1 MTTQAGVA
9 SAVPSVSTPS
19 ASEREHRFFMGM
31 AIVIALIVL
40 VGFGPTY
47 YLRSVFRSD
56 PLQPVFHLH
65 GFVFSMWVAFFVVQT
80 ALVFTRRTSVHRRL
94 GVAGGVWAVVMLV
107 VGYIAAVASARRGFS
122 PPGAP
127 PPLVFLVIP
136 FTDLV
141 VFAIFVATALYFRRQ
156 SAIHKRLMLLATISI
171 LTAAIARLPY
181 VLPLGPL
188 AFFGLTDLLV
198 VACVVNDRI
207 TRGRVH
213 PAFVWGGLFLIASQA
228 GRLVLGGTDAWMAFA
243 TWATR

>member
-1 MTTQAGVA
+1 M
-9 SAVPSVSTPS
+9 PLVSTRS
-19 ASEREHRFFMGM
+19 TAEREHRFFMGM

-47 YLRSVFRSD
+47 FLRGAFRSD

-65 GFVFSMWVAFFVVQT
+65 GFVFSIWVAFFVAQT
-80 ALVFTRRTSVHRRL
+80 ALVFTRRTPVHRRL
-94 GVAGGVWAVVMLV
+94 GVFGGVWASVMLV
-107 VGYIAAVASARRGFS
+107 VGYMAAVASARRGFT
-122 PPGAP
+122 PPGGP
-127 PPLVFLVIP
+127 PPLAFFVIP
-136 FTDLV
+136 ISDLV
-141 VFAIFVATALYFRRQ
+141 VFTVFVATGLYFRRQ
-156 SAIHKRLMLLATISI
+156 SAVHKRLMLLATISI

-181 VLPLGPL
+181 VLPFGPL

-213 PAFVWGGLFLIASQA
+213 PAFVWGGLFLIASQG
-228 GRLVLGGTDAWMAFA
+228 GRLVVGGTDAWMAFA